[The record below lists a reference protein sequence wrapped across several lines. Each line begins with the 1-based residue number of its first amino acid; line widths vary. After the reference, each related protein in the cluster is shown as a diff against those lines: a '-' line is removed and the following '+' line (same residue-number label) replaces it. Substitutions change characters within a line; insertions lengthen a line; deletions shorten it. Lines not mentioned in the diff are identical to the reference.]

1 MTRGICLATNLFKMH
16 SCLSSSQIWSVLHT
30 EIIGSP
36 KVKTELS
43 FHKCKILL
51 HFDMIQRS
59 VRIESWT
66 FANTMTNQNFME
78 FPHNTVGLK
87 YGKKVQFRDKVGFY
101 LPQRFGAQS
110 RTSNRKAWFRYP
122 ASLVRRFWEM

>member
-1 MTRGICLATNLFKMH
+1 MISIT
-16 SCLSSSQIWSVLHT
+16 LHT
-30 EIIGSP
+30 DIIGSP

-59 VRIESWT
+59 VWIESWT

-78 FPHNTVGLK
+78 FLHNPQYWAKIRDMTQNLK
-87 YGKKVQFRDKVGFY
+87 ILFAEKIRENHILIQMGFHE
-101 LPQRFGAQS
+101 F
-110 RTSNRKAWFRYP
+110 F
-122 ASLVRRFWEM
+122 FC

>member
-16 SCLSSSQIWSVLHT
+16 SVSLIKSNMISITLHT
-30 EIIGSP
+30 DIIGSP

-59 VRIESWT
+59 VWIESWT

-78 FPHNTVGLK
+78 FLHNPQYWAKIREITQNLK
-87 YGKKVQFRDKVGFY
+87 ILVFAEKNRENHILIQMGFHE
-101 LPQRFGAQS
+101 F
-110 RTSNRKAWFRYP
+110 F
-122 ASLVRRFWEM
+122 FC